1 MPKKETSSKNANPQI
16 VVIESLLEDWKSL
29 ESAIETL
36 IKGPEPTEEDQKKEE
51 YCITEISVDS
61 KNKKTSKKVFHEL
74 TFRIANLPDRHLA
87 LIQIMRRDN
96 YYRALN
102 KVILKTLHWL
112 PTAAKEALTEKQ
124 IQSAVE
130 LAIAWESKMQ
140 EIFKETYP
148 NEREFRLALLDA
160 VSKMSL
166 LMAPGAMRSMALSGD
181 IPRDMKWET

>member
-1 MPKKETSSKNANPQI
+1 MSKKESNPQL

-36 IKGPEPTEEDQKKEE
+36 IKGPEPTKEDRKKDE
-51 YCITEISVDS
+51 YSIMEISVDS
-61 KNKKTSKKVFHEL
+61 KGKETKKKVFNEL

-112 PTAAKEALTEKQ
+112 PTAAKEALMEKQ

-148 NEREFRLALLDA
+148 NEREFRLALLEA
-160 VSKMSL
+160 VSKMSI
-166 LMAPGAMRSMALSGD
+166 MVAPGAMKSMQFSGD
-181 IPRDMKWET
+181 IPRDLNWQTQ